1 MTASLPRLWR
11 LDRRQLAILLIVI
24 LLHIAL
30 VALFIWLSPP
40 NSAVKLAARDLIS
53 FNVLPDAPVVKEP
66 ETKPKAKAGAKPK
79 PSTQPPVKPA
89 EAPPKPFD
97 LGLMPAV
104 DIRNLPNYR
113 NEQTQGQAQAGPGP
127 DSTTSVGPGA
137 GPNGEPLYNAEWQRE
152 PTNAE
157 LAYYVP
163 RGAPP
168 NSVALI
174 ACRTAPRNLVEDCVE
189 LGETPR
195 GSGVARAMV
204 NAAWQFRV
212 KPPRKGGDAMVGA
225 WVRIRISFSERS
237 AGG

>member
-1 MTASLPRLWR
+1 
-11 LDRRQLAILLIVI
+11 
-24 LLHIAL
+24 
-30 VALFIWLSPP
+30 
-40 NSAVKLAARDLIS
+40 
-53 FNVLPDAPVVKEP
+53 
-66 ETKPKAKAGAKPK
+66 
-79 PSTQPPVKPA
+79 
-89 EAPPKPFD
+89 
-97 LGLMPAV
+97 
-104 DIRNLPNYR
+104 
-113 NEQTQGQAQAGPGP
+113 
-127 DSTTSVGPGA
+127 
-137 GPNGEPLYNAEWQRE
+137 AEWQRE

-157 LAYYVP
+157 LAYYIP

-212 KPPRKGGDAMVGA
+212 KPPRKGGEAMVGA

-237 AGG
+237 AGE